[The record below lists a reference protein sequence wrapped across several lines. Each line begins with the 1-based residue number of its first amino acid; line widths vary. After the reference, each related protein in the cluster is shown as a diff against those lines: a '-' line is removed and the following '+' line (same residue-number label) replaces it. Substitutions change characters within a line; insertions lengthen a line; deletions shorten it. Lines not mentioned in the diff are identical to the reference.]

1 MDKEPEPRPRGRAPG
16 PCPWAMPRGLG
27 PGPWPGAMAPGH
39 GLGPWPWPRAMAR
52 GHLCGRHHLR
62 SPPSTGT
69 TRPKME
75 KKIEP
80 WRHFAPPL
88 PPECNVARAFR
99 VGRRVE
105 EINRTL
111 CRLAWTALCRQHCI
125 RGARGAG
132 LGHRRVRLFLPSTVS
147 NRAIILECLVFM
159 S

>member
-1 MDKEPEPRPRGRAPG
+1 
-16 PCPWAMPRGLG
+16 
-27 PGPWPGAMAPGH
+27 
-39 GLGPWPWPRAMAR
+39 
-52 GHLCGRHHLR
+52 
-62 SPPSTGT
+62 
-69 TRPKME
+69 ME

-80 WRHFAPPL
+80 LRHFAPPL

-125 RGARGAG
+125 GGARGAG

-147 NRAIILECLVFM
+147 NRAIILECLVFCVLKIELLVCGLIYLCR
-159 S
+159 SAHYRHESGGGVLQEEESSRRRSPLGGGVLQEQESSRRSRPPED